1 MKKYLLHEQPINW
14 DEEGEPIDPNNDND
28 LTVDDDTSDDG
39 SSDDGSSD
47 DGSSDDGSSDDN
59 GGGVINFYCKKCETS
74 DGNVRYRGM
83 CKSVLENGG
92 KCVEFNTDTVADEIN
107 QLGVHKKSETDPNE
121 KGVKINIDKSTLY
134 TSGGELY
141 LRGESRVTDGSEK
154 DFKLKRDC
162 SSGECVWFFWD
173 TEKDGG
179 AGWIDIRDYYTTSLH
194 ENKKIMKE
202 NMEHIPQMID
212 DKLREFNFYTIDPK
226 KGKQKISFTDEDRE
240 SMKNSFLDM
249 SEKYPEDI
257 AFIRS
262 VVDCRGID
270 DKTNQPFVRIGSYR
284 NNSNINLPFKNDS
297 KGLGQ
302 LLDSGI
308 NYFTMENNPT
318 ADDRDFK
325 ILPGDQ
331 IKDVEFSEESRQEMS
346 EPMEQPKPQ
355 MKKEEPFEE
364 VMKLKEKKG
373 LASLVD
379 TNEVNNNLSKKQKEI
394 VEKLKKE
401 GYLFK
406 QPVDES
412 GYDMREVKSKEFTES
427 FKVWKKK

>member
-1 MKKYLLHEQPINW
+1 MKYFCIKCVKESDTVENITICENRIENHGFTCEKHDYEKIV
-14 DEEGEPIDPNNDND
+14 ND
-28 LTVDDDTSDDG
+28 LPTVKNKHG
-39 SSDDGSSD
+39 E
-47 DGSSDDGSSDDN
+47 
-59 GGGVINFYCKKCETS
+59 VQEFKP
-74 DGNVRYRGM
+74 
-83 CKSVLENGG
+83 SVFGT
-92 KCVEFNTDTVADEIN
+92 KD
-107 QLGVHKKSETDPNE
+107 
-121 KGVKINIDKSTLY
+121 
-134 TSGGELY
+134 GELIM
-141 LRGESRVTDGSEK
+141 RGESRLTDGK
-154 DFKLKRDC
+154 NIDFKIRKENDIW
-162 SSGECVWFFWD
+162 EFYD
-173 TEKDGG
+173 EEKDGG
-179 AGWIDIRDYYTTSLH
+179 AGWIKFDEYYTTSTH
-194 ENKKIMKE
+194 ESTMSKKIMKE

-212 DKLREFNFYTIDPK
+212 DKLREFNFYAIDPK

-308 NYFTMENNPT
+308 NYFTIENNPT

-346 EPMEQPKPQ
+346 EPIEQPKPQ

-379 TNEVNNNLSKKQKEI
+379 TNEVNNHLSKKQKEI

>member
-1 MKKYLLHEQPINW
+1 
-14 DEEGEPIDPNNDND
+14 
-28 LTVDDDTSDDG
+28 
-39 SSDDGSSD
+39 
-47 DGSSDDGSSDDN
+47 
-59 GGGVINFYCKKCETS
+59 
-74 DGNVRYRGM
+74 
-83 CKSVLENGG
+83 
-92 KCVEFNTDTVADEIN
+92 
-107 QLGVHKKSETDPNE
+107 
-121 KGVKINIDKSTLY
+121 
-134 TSGGELY
+134 
-141 LRGESRVTDGSEK
+141 
-154 DFKLKRDC
+154 
-162 SSGECVWFFWD
+162 
-173 TEKDGG
+173 
-179 AGWIDIRDYYTTSLH
+179 
-194 ENKKIMKE
+194 
-202 NMEHIPQMID
+202 
-212 DKLREFNFYTIDPK
+212 
-226 KGKQKISFTDEDRE
+226 
-240 SMKNSFLDM
+240 MKNSFLDM

-331 IKDVEFSEESRQEMS
+331 IKDVEFSEESKQEMS
-346 EPMEQPKPQ
+346 KPMEQPKPQ

-379 TNEVNNNLSKKQKEI
+379 TNEVSNNLSKKQKEI

>member
-1 MKKYLLHEQPINW
+1 MSVSNK
-14 DEEGEPIDPNNDND
+14 
-28 LTVDDDTSDDG
+28 
-39 SSDDGSSD
+39 
-47 DGSSDDGSSDDN
+47 
-59 GGGVINFYCKKCETS
+59 FFCKKCEQSNGTPFNAELACDGIMTLSGSKCLKYDTEKIANEINPIWEDFAESKNLQFVKKSDGMKDS
-74 DGNVRYRGM
+74 DGNPLFNDIQPNQLKIDNG
-83 CKSVLENGG
+83 VLKYYGEGSDVKTDVWLEIYKKEVGGEYDWYFKENG
-92 KCVEFNTDTVADEIN
+92 
-107 QLGVHKKSETDPNE
+107 
-121 KGVKINIDKSTLY
+121 
-134 TSGGELY
+134 
-141 LRGESRVTDGSEK
+141 
-154 DFKLKRDC
+154 
-162 SSGECVWFFWD
+162 
-173 TEKDGG
+173 TEKSFTKDYLIPKEGQTEFTES
-179 AGWIDIRDYYTTSLH
+179 IIR
-194 ENKKIMKE
+194 E

-226 KGKQKISFTDEDRE
+226 KGKQKISFTDDDRE

-331 IKDVEFSEESRQEMS
+331 IKDVEFSEESKQEMS
-346 EPMEQPKPQ
+346 KPMEQPKPQ

-379 TNEVNNNLSKKQKEI
+379 TNEVSNNLSKKQKEI

>member
-1 MKKYLLHEQPINW
+1 MSVSNK
-14 DEEGEPIDPNNDND
+14 
-28 LTVDDDTSDDG
+28 
-39 SSDDGSSD
+39 
-47 DGSSDDGSSDDN
+47 
-59 GGGVINFYCKKCETS
+59 FFCKKCEQSNGTPFNAELACDGIMTLSGSKCLKYDTEKIANEINPIWEDFAESKNLQFVKKSDGMKDS
-74 DGNVRYRGM
+74 DGNPLFNDIQPNQLKIDNG
-83 CKSVLENGG
+83 VLKYYGEGSDVKTDVWLEIYKKEVGGEYDWYFKENG
-92 KCVEFNTDTVADEIN
+92 
-107 QLGVHKKSETDPNE
+107 
-121 KGVKINIDKSTLY
+121 
-134 TSGGELY
+134 
-141 LRGESRVTDGSEK
+141 
-154 DFKLKRDC
+154 
-162 SSGECVWFFWD
+162 
-173 TEKDGG
+173 TEKSFTKDYLIPKEGQTEFTES
-179 AGWIDIRDYYTTSLH
+179 IIR
-194 ENKKIMKE
+194 E

-331 IKDVEFSEESRQEMS
+331 IKDVEFSEESKQEMS
-346 EPMEQPKPQ
+346 KPMEQPKPQ

-379 TNEVNNNLSKKQKEI
+379 TNEVSNNLSKKQKEI

>member
-1 MKKYLLHEQPINW
+1 
-14 DEEGEPIDPNNDND
+14 
-28 LTVDDDTSDDG
+28 
-39 SSDDGSSD
+39 
-47 DGSSDDGSSDDN
+47 
-59 GGGVINFYCKKCETS
+59 
-74 DGNVRYRGM
+74 
-83 CKSVLENGG
+83 
-92 KCVEFNTDTVADEIN
+92 
-107 QLGVHKKSETDPNE
+107 
-121 KGVKINIDKSTLY
+121 
-134 TSGGELY
+134 
-141 LRGESRVTDGSEK
+141 
-154 DFKLKRDC
+154 
-162 SSGECVWFFWD
+162 
-173 TEKDGG
+173 
-179 AGWIDIRDYYTTSLH
+179 
-194 ENKKIMKE
+194 
-202 NMEHIPQMID
+202 MEHIPQMID

-346 EPMEQPKPQ
+346 EPMEQPKPK

-406 QPVDES
+406 QPVDET